1 MWNMRKMNSQKVLT
15 YGGKLVDFL
24 NLFGELKGGTWVNVW
39 GLVGLYRFAVGK
51 EVDWGFLGVVGLYTI
66 SKIVK
71 KD

>member
-1 MWNMRKMNSQKVLT
+1 MTEAAGYLDGVCW
-15 YGGKLVDFL
+15 F
-24 NLFGELKGGTWVNVW
+24 VW